1 MKKKI
6 FIFHPYPSFGGG
18 DTTLNKFISSINKV
32 SFDVYFLSLGKVKKK
47 HKNLKYILLKS
58 KSTFFSV
65 FEIKKI
71 IEKRFHNDKIIF
83 FSMQYF
89 VNTSVLLILKKLKN
103 LKFFIHEINHPIELS
118 YSDNTIEFFKKI
130 IIRFLITRV
139 YKKAHIVSSNSKE
152 TSSELSRICGCKVL
166 TILNPSFIKKNIKR
180 QKYSKKNILKI
191 LNIARLEKQ
200 KDHLTLLKGIKN
212 SYIKDKLQLTILG
225 NGRMKNQILNYAN
238 NNKIKLKIIENE
250 TNLQKY
256 YLGNDLFVFSSIY
269 EGMPTVLIEAASY
282 RLPIISSNFT
292 SGAKEIFN
300 GSKNGYIFNKGDWRK
315 LSILLNLFYKNQKPF
330 YEKEKKCFK
339 NLNKFS
345 MKKNLSK
352 FNNILSYL
360 T

>member
-6 FIFHPYPSFGGG
+6 FIFHPYPSLGGG
-18 DTTLNKFISSINKV
+18 DTTLNKFISSIDKV
-32 SFDVYFLSLGKVKKK
+32 SFDVYFLSLRKVKKK
-47 HKNLKYILLKS
+47 RKNLKYILLKS
-58 KSTFFSV
+58 KSTFFSI

-71 IEKRFHNDKIIF
+71 IEKKFYNEKIIF

-118 YSDNTIEFFKKI
+118 YSNNIVEFFKKN
-130 IIRFLITRV
+130 IIRFLVSKV
-139 YKKAHIVSSNSKE
+139 YKNAHIVSSNSKE
-152 TSSELSRICGCKVL
+152 TSLELNRICRCKVL
-166 TILNPSFIKKNIKR
+166 TILNPSFIKKKIKR

-212 SYIKDKLQLTILG
+212 SLIKDKLKLTILG
-225 NGRMKNQILNYAN
+225 NGSMKNQILNYADK
-238 NNKIKLKIIENE
+238 NKINIKIIENE

-256 YLGNDLFVFSSIY
+256 YLSNDIFIFSSIY

-300 GSKNGYIFNKGDWRK
+300 GGKNGYIFNNGDWRK
-315 LSILLNLFYKNQKPF
+315 LSELLNLFYKNQKLF
-330 YEKEKKCFK
+330 YEKEKKCCK
-339 NLNKFS
+339 NLDKFS
-345 MKKNLSK
+345 IKKNLKK
-352 FNNILSYL
+352 FNRTISNLA
-360 T
+360 